1 MRKSLFRR
9 MAALAL
15 SLLVG
20 VSLSAQQKVTISGVV
35 TDDQNEPMIA
45 AGVVQKGTTNGT
57 ITDIDGNFT
66 LTVPAGSVI
75 EFSSVG
81 YVSQEYV
88 AAKTET
94 ITIKMLTDT
103 QMIEETVVV
112 GYGVQR
118 KSDVTGSIS
127 QVKTE
132 DIQNRT
138 ITTPEQ
144 ALQGKTAGVQL
155 VNSSARPGANPEVR
169 IRGVS
174 SNGTSSSS
182 NGPLYVVDGRITSS
196 ISGIDPND
204 IESMEVL
211 KDGASAAIYGARA
224 GNGVVLI
231 TTRKGAG
238 EGKITYSFQLSSQ
251 SLAKIPH
258 MMNSEQFM
266 QYYIEAG
273 KFDMETFY
281 RNWDMTT
288 NTDWIDYSYENSLMH
303 RHNLTFAAG
312 NDRGSLYISGTYLNN
327 NGMFVGNN
335 DVYSR
340 LTFMVNGSWKFKPWL
355 DIQTNNQVEYYE
367 AQSVSEGSDYGSAVL
382 AALTLDPLTP
392 TVFNGT
398 NVPDYVTAANT
409 ENLPY
414 LTDENGNVYG
424 ISYFN
429 QSENVNPRIMRDRA
443 HTEYKGFN
451 INGSTALNFRPWK
464 ELTITSRLGY
474 RFSASDSYNYGHDY
488 YVNGNASQNYISLS
502 ASNSN
507 TIYYQWEN
515 FANWMHQFGK
525 HNVSAMVGM
534 SYSQNRSTS
543 VSGSSSPGAGWT
555 RVDDTGA
562 VDRGVLQDNLLFY
575 YLAYTTPNMT
585 KMASGGQAA
594 YSRTLSYFGRV
605 GWSYLGRYNLQASLR
620 ADAADL
626 SILPLNKRW
635 GYFPAVSAGWTI
647 SEENF
652 FSGIKNAVNYAKFR
666 ASWGQNGNTAG
677 LGSYMYA
684 STIGSTGYY
693 PISSITP
700 GQYITGYAPS
710 YAGNDELKW
719 ETSEQLN
726 FGLDLRF
733 LNDRLTF
740 TVDWF
745 NKTTKDLI
753 VSGITPSTVVGIAA
767 SPVNAGNVVNRGW
780 EFEIRWRDQVGKDF
794 TYGVSANLSTLH
806 NEVTYIHES
815 LSDGIDGATVRNYGT
830 ITRFEKGFPAW
841 HFYGYKFAGIDS
853 ATGDALFYKLTQKNG
868 VPTTETTNLPTDADK
883 TDLGSGI
890 PKVNAG
896 LTLNMAWKGIDLTVF
911 ATGAFGSKIFNA
923 LNVVDYARNRLTY
936 FTEDRWTPTH
946 TNATM
951 PAAGASNW
959 TQFLTSD
966 GVVFDGSYVKIKQI
980 QLGYTFPQNLTR
992 KIKIDNLR
1000 IYGSLDD
1007 YFTFTKYP
1015 GFDPEVTG
1023 SGNGLGVDK
1032 GSYPTS
1038 KKLVFGINITF

>member
-647 SEENF
+647 SDENF

-733 LNDRLTF
+733 LNDRFTF